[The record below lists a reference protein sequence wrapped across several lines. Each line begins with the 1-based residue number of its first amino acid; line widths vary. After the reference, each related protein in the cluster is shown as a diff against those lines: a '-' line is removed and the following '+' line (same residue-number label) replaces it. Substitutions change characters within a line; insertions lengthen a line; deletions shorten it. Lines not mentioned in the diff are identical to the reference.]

1 MNTELIFMNA
11 TTDKRVLQYMST
23 SLLFSILSVIFSTT
37 LMCSIIV
44 TYLSLYQVFSH
55 VLVLVMCGSCFEDI
69 AGDISFR
76 RKDDGL
82 FSNFA
87 KN

>member
-23 SLLFSILSVIFSTT
+23 SLLFSILSVIFTTT

-44 TYLSLYQVFSH
+44 TYLLLYQVFSH
-55 VLVLVMCGSCFEDI
+55 VLVLVMCG
-69 AGDISFR
+69 
-76 RKDDGL
+76 
-82 FSNFA
+82 
-87 KN
+87 